1 MRLDEVIATDAGV
14 VQGAQGKAGAVEI
27 ASLAY
32 DSRAVCPGSLFF
44 CVKGFQSDG
53 HDFAAQAVARGA
65 AALVVE
71 RPLGLGVPEVQVESA
86 RAAMGPA
93 AVRFYGNP
101 SAVLKVVGV
110 TGTNGKT
117 TSAFLLKALLEATG
131 GGSGSAGSTG
141 GWSVGGGAAGGGSAG
156 GGCGLLG
163 TVKSVIGGV
172 ERAVS
177 RTTPEAIDL
186 QADFR
191 AMLDGGDSAC
201 AMEVSSHALELGRA
215 DAVHFAAAIF
225 TNLTQDHLDFHET
238 MEDYFQAKRR
248 LFMAPAA
255 PAAPVG
261 AEGVDGRSSKPAS
274 EPPGVSVVNVGD
286 PYGRRLAQEID
297 GAVMF
302 AVEREGNES
311 PPVPPATAHYRATD
325 LRCDFAGCRFTL
337 HTPAGEREVALPLAG
352 RFNVANAL
360 GALAAVHALGG
371 ELDVLV
377 AALERGVRVPG
388 RFEAVD
394 EGQDFAVIVDYA
406 HTPDSLENALD
417 AARELT
423 GTGAHGEGRVVCV
436 FGAGGDRD
444 RGKRPLMGEIAV
456 RLADVAV
463 VTSDNPRSED
473 PEAIVAGILAGAA
486 SVVRP
491 PGASPVLAILDRKE
505 AIYRAVEGAGTGDV
519 VVIAG
524 KGHEQG
530 QEFENGRKLPFDDV
544 SVARDAL
551 RARPGT
557 TAAGV
562 KRGAR
567 DDVHADAHA
576 GAGA

>member
-1 MRLDEVIATDAGV
+1 MRLDALIAPGEGD
-14 VQGAQGKAGAVEI
+14 VQGAPGGAAEVEI
-27 ASLAY
+27 TGLAY
-32 DSRAVCPGSLFF
+32 DSREIRPGGLFF

-53 HDFAAQAVARGA
+53 HDFAAQAVERGA

-71 RPLGLGVPEVQVESA
+71 RPLGLGVPEVMVASA

-93 AVRFYGNP
+93 AVRFYGDP
-101 SAVLKVVGV
+101 SAELRVVGV

-117 TSAFLLKALLEATG
+117 TTAFLLKALLEASSRDSG
-131 GGSGSAGSTG
+131 GGDPADQGSL
-141 GWSVGGGAAGGGSAG
+141 G

-172 ERAVS
+172 ERPVA

-186 QADFR
+186 QADLR
-191 AMLDGGDSAC
+191 AMLGGGDRAC
-201 AMEVSSHALELGRA
+201 AIEISSHALELGRA
-215 DAVHFAAAIF
+215 EGIHFAAAIF

-248 LFMAPAA
+248 LFVRQAGTSELE
-255 PAAPVG
+255 VG
-261 AEGVDGRSSKPAS
+261 NGRPPDPLN

-297 GAVMF
+297 GALTF
-302 AVEREGNES
+302 AVEPHKRDGS
-311 PPVPPATAHYRATD
+311 AIAAADYRATD
-325 LRCDFAGCRFTL
+325 LHCDFAGCRFML
-337 HTPAGEREVALPLAG
+337 HTPVGEREVVLPLAG

-360 GALAAVHALGG
+360 GALAVAHALGG
-371 ELDVLV
+371 DLDVLI

-394 EGQDFAVIVDYA
+394 EGQDFAVLVDYA
-406 HTPDSLENALD
+406 HTPDSLENVLG

-423 GTGAHGEGRVVCV
+423 GAVGELAGAGEQSRGRLVCV

-444 RGKRPLMGEIAV
+444 RGKRPLMGEIAA
-456 RLADVAV
+456 RAADVVV

-473 PEAIVAGILAGAA
+473 PEAIIAEILIGIARATRPEGAQ
-486 SVVRP
+486 
-491 PGASPVLAILDRKE
+491 PVE
-505 AIYRAVEGAGTGDV
+505 AITDRREAISRAIAGGRTGDV

-530 QEFENGRKLPFDDV
+530 QEFADGHKLPFDDV
-544 SVARDAL
+544 TVAREIL
-551 RARPGT
+551 RTRLASGSDT
-557 TAAGV
+557 
-562 KRGAR
+562 
-567 DDVHADAHA
+567 DVHNDART